1 MSHPLEATIDQL
13 WERRTELSPQSPA
26 ETIALI
32 ESVIADLDAGK
43 LRVAEKIA
51 GDWVTHQWI
60 KKAVLLSFRI
70 RDNRVQDGGQPL
82 WSRR

>member
-51 GDWVTHQWI
+51 VT
-60 KKAVLLSFRI
+60 LS
-70 RDNRVQDGGQPL
+70 NSG
-82 WSRR
+82 